1 MTTGSVPSTMDA
13 DYWIGELSRLYERSS
28 EAIREEQGKAIE
40 PLTEDFN
47 EALEKLKDAF
57 PDNEIVSATDPVNA
71 RTEGVSESTRRTV
84 AFAPSRHREEAL
96 YEVRSRCE
104 KMANALNYEL
114 PERDSVSQQNDQM
127 VMVTVDQTSKQEV
140 NQEVTVES
148 IMELIDADPT
158 VQGDKGDLK
167 DLVEEFEA
175 ELSKDDVDGGQL
187 RQFVQKAKDYSTSI
201 AAKMSIRALQ
211 AGAVGVLGL

>member
-1 MTTGSVPSTMDA
+1 M
-13 DYWIGELSRLYERSS
+13 
-28 EAIREEQGKAIE
+28 
-40 PLTEDFN
+40 
-47 EALEKLKDAF
+47 
-57 PDNEIVSATDPVNA
+57 
-71 RTEGVSESTRRTV
+71 
-84 AFAPSRHREEAL
+84 
-96 YEVRSRCE
+96 
-104 KMANALNYEL
+104 
-114 PERDSVSQQNDQM
+114 SQQNDQM

-175 ELSKDDVDGGQL
+175 ELSKDDVDEGQL
-187 RQFVQKAKDYSTSI
+187 RQFVQKAKDYSTSV